1 MFSFP
6 LLPTLNGALWRER
19 TMLRIVSTGH
29 LGVVGADVA
38 DLLQDLLLGR
48 LVAYVAGVKDAK
60 TVSRWAKGEVG
71 EARWESERRLRA
83 AYEIAQLLVRFDSSR
98 VVKAWFI
105 GLNPQLDDESP
116 AEVIREGRL
125 KEAMNAARVFV
136 AGG

>member
-1 MFSFP
+1 MSTTEVRV
-6 LLPTLNGALWRER
+6 LVEQAHREA
-19 TMLRIVSTGH
+19 
-29 LGVVGADVA
+29 VGASLGDVA
-38 DLLQDLLLGR
+38 DFLQDVLDRR

-71 EARWESERRLRA
+71 AARWESERRLRA
-83 AYEIAQLLVRFDSSR
+83 AYEMAQLLVRFDSSR

-116 AEVIREGRL
+116 AEAIREGRL
-125 KEAMNAARVFV
+125 KEAMNAARAFV

>member
-1 MFSFP
+1 VMS
-6 LLPTLNGALWRER
+6 
-19 TMLRIVSTGH
+19 STEARVLVEQAH
-29 LGVVGADVA
+29 RAAVEASLSDVA
-38 DLLQDLLLGR
+38 DFLQDLLGRR

-98 VVKAWFI
+98 VVRAWFI

-116 AEVIREGRL
+116 AEAIREGRL
-125 KEAMNAARVFV
+125 KEAMNAARAFV

>member
-1 MFSFP
+1 
-6 LLPTLNGALWRER
+6 LLDRRRLAMSSTEARVIVEQAHREAVR
-19 TMLRIVSTGH
+19 ASLS
-29 LGVVGADVA
+29 DVA
-38 DLLQDLLLGR
+38 DFLQDLLGRR
-48 LVAYVAGVKDAK
+48 LVAYVVGVKDAK

-116 AEVIREGRL
+116 AEAIREGRL
-125 KEAMNAARVFV
+125 KEAMNAARAFV

>member
-1 MFSFP
+1 MAVSSTEVRV
-6 LLPTLNGALWRER
+6 LVEQAHREA
-19 TMLRIVSTGH
+19 
-29 LGVVGADVA
+29 VGASTSDVA
-38 DLLQDLLLGR
+38 DFLQDLLGRR
-48 LVAYVAGVKDAK
+48 LVAYVAGGKDAK

-116 AEVIREGRL
+116 AEAIREGRL
-125 KEAMNAARVFV
+125 KEAMNAARAFV